1 MMGKVME
8 NLFFRVF
15 TILLILLDIS
25 IQVTDLAAGS
35 SAHYHDEL
43 EIVSRVIITYFVV
56 ETMCR
61 IFYKG

>member
-8 NLFFRVF
+8 NLLFRVF

-35 SAHYHDEL
+35 SADYHDEL